1 MNYRQ
6 ANWNL
11 LLVSLLKV
19 AAISIAIPRT
29 MGLSVAMLGV
39 SAKHEYPLLVVA
51 ELWSGLGLA
60 ILEGIAI
67 AYVFS
72 KWKHSKQDKVLTSF
86 IVAFV
91 LTWPL
96 VFAPYLVAEQD
107 GLTMSELAGT
117 GLLGISLRL
126 LWSGLVATLPM
137 LIVAGVG
144 YADSVVE
151 GSRGLVESKQDE
163 VEASRNLVDV
173 KQPAKKSSSVNFD
186 LSNPA
191 SFPCICGKVFSSKQA
206 LGGHSRHCKGVDIKL
221 LNGELK

>member
-1 MNYRQ
+1 MKQ
-6 ANWNL
+6 PDWNL

-39 SAKHEYPLLVVA
+39 SAKHEYPALVVA

-72 KWKHSKQDKVLTSF
+72 KWKHSRDDKVLSSF

-107 GLTMSELAGT
+107 GLTMSELTGA
-117 GLLGISLRL
+117 GLLGVSLRL

-151 GSRGLVESKQDE
+151 GLVEVKQD
-163 VEASRNLVDV
+163 SSGI
-173 KQPAKKSSSVNFD
+173 KQGLAESSSN
-186 LSNPA
+186 LAGPTCA
-191 SFPCICGKVFSSKQA
+191 KCGKQFATKQA
-206 LGGHSRHCKGVDIKL
+206 LGGHSRHCKGIAV
-221 LNGELK
+221 ELSNLVER